1 MDRKSK
7 AAALSILSNSILVAL
22 KLIVGIASGAVSI
35 ISEAAHSALDLFAS
49 IIAFASVRASGRPAD
64 KEHPFGHGKI
74 ENFSGMIEAV
84 LILVA
89 AAWITIESIKK
100 IMRPEPLTDVH
111 WGLVV
116 MGVSVVANTLISR
129 YLFRVA
135 RDTDSIALE
144 ADAHHLSTDVWTS
157 IGVFVGLGLI
167 QVLRAFG
174 AEWADHVDPIV
185 ALLVA
190 AMIVR
195 VAISLTCK
203 SAAPLLDVGL
213 PDEEVVE
220 LRQLVLQTPSIV
232 GLHKFRTRKS
242 GPFRE
247 VDYHLIVPCG
257 MPVEQAHDI
266 AENIE
271 DEMRRRFP
279 GMHVVTHIE
288 PDTADTIHEPDTEI
302 REPDNGS

>member
-1 MDRKSK
+1 MDRKAK
-7 AAALSILSNSILVAL
+7 AAALSILSNSVLVAL

-49 IIAFASVRASGRPAD
+49 IIAFLSVRASGRPAD

-74 ENFSGMIEAV
+74 ENFSGVIEAV
-84 LILVA
+84 LILA
-89 AAWITIESIKK
+89 AAGWITIESIKK
-100 IMRPEPLTDVH
+100 IIRPEELTDVH

-116 MGVSVVANTLISR
+116 MGGSVLANTLISR

-135 RDTDSIALE
+135 RETDSIALE

-167 QVLRAFG
+167 ALLRAFR

-195 VAISLTCK
+195 VAISLTWK

-220 LRQLVLQTPSIV
+220 LRQLVMQTPSIV

-247 VDYHLIVPCG
+247 VDYHLIVPGG

-266 AENIE
+266 AEDIE
-271 DEMRRRFP
+271 DKMRHRFP
-279 GMHVVTHIE
+279 GLHVVTHIE
-288 PDTADTIHEPDTEI
+288 PDTAETI
-302 REPDNGS
+302 REPDTMIKKPDADS